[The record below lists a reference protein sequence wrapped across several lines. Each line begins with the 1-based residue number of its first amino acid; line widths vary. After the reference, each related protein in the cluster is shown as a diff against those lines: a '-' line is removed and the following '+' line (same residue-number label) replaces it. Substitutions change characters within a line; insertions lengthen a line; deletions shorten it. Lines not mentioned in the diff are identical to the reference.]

1 MSLQFITRP
10 IADQTTW
17 TELLCVALV
26 GVGVVNDSTTAAGP
40 CAAHWA
46 LLITLQFFTI
56 HDYTLL
62 ACAGLSPN
70 NFIYFQHQT
79 DEA

>member
-1 MSLQFITRP
+1 MSSSGGAGCDSRIGQISSPFQLDSCLSTHISLQFITRP

-40 CAAHWA
+40 CAAH
-46 LLITLQFFTI
+46 
-56 HDYTLL
+56 
-62 ACAGLSPN
+62 
-70 NFIYFQHQT
+70 
-79 DEA
+79 